1 MALKL
6 PQSRQ
11 LGPNRT
17 FGHRFVH
24 LRQIRRR
31 KQVVRDAIQ
40 SGELSTHLGAS
51 RFVVERVVV
60 MWAIHEGKA
69 AGQRA
74 WRQRVKAGSNREFTA
89 ILSYISY
96 GS

>member
-51 RFVVERVVV
+51 RFVVERVVE
-60 MWAIHEGKA
+60 ATFIIKNSETLTFLRDIFA
-69 AGQRA
+69 LL
-74 WRQRVKAGSNREFTA
+74 RVLEIVGMLNTM
-89 ILSYISY
+89 SYS
-96 GS
+96 S